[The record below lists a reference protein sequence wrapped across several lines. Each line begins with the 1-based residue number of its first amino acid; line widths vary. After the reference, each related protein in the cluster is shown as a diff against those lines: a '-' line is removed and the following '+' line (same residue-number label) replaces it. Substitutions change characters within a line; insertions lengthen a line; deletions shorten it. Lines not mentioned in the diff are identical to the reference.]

1 MTRPEARDGIDSRIG
16 CKAPQ
21 PIPTWGAWVN
31 PAQAA
36 ESKGEQP
43 PGLGPRADRDRLHKL
58 AASPDYA
65 DQSIQSSNSSYAS

>member
-1 MTRPEARDGIDSRIG
+1 MTRSGVRQEIDSRIG

-21 PIPTWGAWVN
+21 PIPAWPPRAN

-43 PGLGPRADRDRLHKL
+43 PGLGPRGDQDRLHQL

-65 DQSIQSSNSSYAS
+65 DQSIQSSNSS